1 MLLTEPILMGIIALI
16 GGAGGLFALIKSWM
30 DYRENRAAR
39 IEDADERLVARL
51 ERKLSEAEARIAHL
65 EAQHEQD
72 AGYILE
78 LATALAKAGID
89 VPSKTVTKP

>member
-1 MLLTEPILMGIIALI
+1 MLSEPILMGIFALI
-16 GGAGGLFALIKSWM
+16 GGAGGLFALMRAWM
-30 DYRENRAAR
+30 DYRANRAER

-51 ERKLSEAEARIAHL
+51 ERKLTEAEARITHL

-72 AGYILE
+72 LNYILD

-89 VPSKTVTKP
+89 VPSKTLTKPA

>member
-89 VPSKTVTKP
+89 VPKRQDT